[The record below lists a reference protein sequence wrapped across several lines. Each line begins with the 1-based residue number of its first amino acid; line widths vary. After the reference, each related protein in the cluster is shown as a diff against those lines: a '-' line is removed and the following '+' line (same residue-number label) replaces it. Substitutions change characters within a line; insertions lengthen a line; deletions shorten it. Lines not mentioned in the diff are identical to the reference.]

1 MISLLKKWFKKMKKT
16 DRVAL
21 NESAPKEI
29 KMNNNL
35 EANDVVNSLIQHRE
49 VLTNKILAD
58 LISNTSINK
67 NTQEEKNKV
76 KYVVESTVSMYFNDM
91 ISNFKNKMK

>member
-1 MISLLKKWFKKMKKT
+1 MKKT
-16 DRVAL
+16 DKVAL

-29 KMNNNL
+29 KMNNKL